1 MLLSDEVEFNA
12 KPELE
17 IYADDVK
24 CSHGS
29 TSGNVDED
37 SIFYLMSRGLSY
49 EQSKKLLTNGFL
61 NEVIEKIT
69 NNEVKSLVKK
79 LMGINE

>member
-1 MLLSDEVEFNA
+1 MLNDDAEFNA

-29 TSGNVDED
+29 TSGNIDEN
-37 SIFYLMSRGLSY
+37 SIFYLMSRGLSHA
-49 EQSKKLLTNGFL
+49 QSKKLLTNGFL
-61 NEVIEKIT
+61 NEVIEKIS
-69 NNEVKSLVKK
+69 NKNVKSLIKK
-79 LMGINE
+79 LTGIQE

>member
-1 MLLSDEVEFNA
+1 MYKRQEFNA

-29 TSGNVDED
+29 TSGNIDEN

-49 EQSKKLLTNGFL
+49 EQSKKLLTDGFL

-69 NNEVKSLVKK
+69 NEDVKSFVKEFI
-79 LMGINE
+79 GINE